1 MLHRP
6 QSNPLICFSL
16 APLLNSHPLYLLN
29 AKCQH
34 TFIKCF
40 VKSILNN
47 QRRML
52 RLLLLLILRPQL
64 LTLLATQAWVCVLLQ
79 YEMSPPFITQCKC
92 CILTAD
98 VCMNYLHLQSVFSLT
113 TVMTEQQ
120 SEENLNKLV
129 EVKHLS
135 TSLCVCGFMV
145 SEHHKPLN

>member
-1 MLHRP
+1 MLRRP

-40 VKSILNN
+40 VKSTLNN
-47 QRRML
+47 QRRLL
-52 RLLLLLILRPQL
+52 RLLLLLILRPEL

-92 CILTAD
+92 CILMAD
-98 VCMNYLHLQSVFSLT
+98 FCMNYLHLQSVFSLT
-113 TVMTEQQ
+113 TVMTE

-135 TSLCVCGFMV
+135 IYQQVCVCLNLWLV
-145 SEHHKPLN
+145 SITNP